1 MLPLIPAER
10 ARHSWWLSRNGGKGM
25 FTDNLDSE
33 GPAPG
38 TTGKYLVLLRED
50 AVDAGV
56 RTLSDAAGLSVTSSS
71 DFDEGGVD
79 GEALAEAEGV
89 VFDELAVAV
98 VDTPPDQI
106 QALSAATAEQE
117 ESPILAIEPERVV
130 YALQDGS
137 SAPEVPTPV
146 PGSGAG
152 LPVEFLS
159 WTLAITLHSK
169 PRRLAF

>member
-1 MLPLIPAER
+1 
-10 ARHSWWLSRNGGKGM
+10 M
-25 FTDNLDSE
+25 FTDNYGSE
-33 GPAPG
+33 EPAPG

-50 AVDAGV
+50 AVEAGV
-56 RTLSDAAGLSVTSSS
+56 RTLGDTAGLSVTSSS
-71 DFDEGGVD
+71 DFDEGAVG
-79 GEALAEAEGV
+79 GEVLAEAEAV

-137 SAPEVPTPV
+137 PAPEVPPPSPV
-146 PGSGAG
+146 PGSSAG
-152 LPVEFLS
+152 LPVEFL
-159 WTLAITLHSK
+159 
-169 PRRLAF
+169 RGYRE